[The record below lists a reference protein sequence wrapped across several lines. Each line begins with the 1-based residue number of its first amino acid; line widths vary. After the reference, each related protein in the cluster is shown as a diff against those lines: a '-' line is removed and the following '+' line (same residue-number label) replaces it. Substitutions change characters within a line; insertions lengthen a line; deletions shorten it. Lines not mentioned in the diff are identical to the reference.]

1 MNINLLGLISTAK
14 NVIIIRTIAAKR
26 LFITAPCFF
35 WRSETLSV
43 SDTSWAIIR
52 SLSVWLN
59 GVNCVAHS
67 LAQNRIWVIHSN
79 IFFYT
84 IPIWSQS
91 ESDIMGE
98 RGYHKEHKQILILIF
113 LILFCYGFHMIADF
127 ILINPE
133 CKKLCILLLIK
144 SK

>member
-26 LFITAPCFF
+26 LFITAPWFF

-91 ESDIMGE
+91 ESDTIGE
-98 RGYHKEHKQILILIF
+98 RGCHKDHKQTISFNFNF
-113 LILFCYGFHMIADF
+113 L
-127 ILINPE
+127 NS
-133 CKKLCILLLIK
+133 ILLWFSHDCWFHFNK
-144 SK
+144 SGMQKTLYSTLN